1 MSAVSFSIIAR
12 IFTIATVSEYSNKTA
27 HMELAEWL
35 VRRALELVS
44 RVRRSA
50 RSSSMM
56 RILHSYKN
64 PSCNYVA

>member
-1 MSAVSFSIIAR
+1 MSLLSFHLFAPSS
-12 IFTIATVSEYSNKTA
+12 FLYEL

-56 RILHSYKN
+56 RILHSNKN